1 MLYYSTTV
9 PRRRAATIKVA
20 IAILGPMIVATGK
33 VIVVL
38 LAELSFNYEG
48 ERNKKEK
55 GWLVV

>member
-1 MLYYSTTV
+1 MLYYSTTG
-9 PRRRAATIKVA
+9 PRRRAVTIKIA

-38 LAELSFNYEG
+38 LAELSLNYER

-55 GWLVV
+55 GWIVV